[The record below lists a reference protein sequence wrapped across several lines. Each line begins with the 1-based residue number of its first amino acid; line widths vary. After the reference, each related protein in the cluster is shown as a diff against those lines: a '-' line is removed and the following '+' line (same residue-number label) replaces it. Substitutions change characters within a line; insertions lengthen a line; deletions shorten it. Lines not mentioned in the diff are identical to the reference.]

1 MCTAGCHEGEMLI
14 DLSPR
19 SCGAR
24 RRSVLRLLMSV
35 GLLVFLMLQQA
46 PAEALED
53 NVAGISQPKETSQ
66 PQAIPQP
73 KPMSEIQATPQI
85 QTTTPRTQGDIA
97 LEWSRKLGLGDYTRP
112 DEAVFELEK
121 AGIKPSGGW
130 QPDALVTG
138 AFMEEFL
145 TIVAEA
151 VQNGKVKPSS
161 AGAFSVMSR
170 EPNAPLVR
178 VVKPAR
184 EEASAVEKMISGN
197 ISFLVSSELKQ
208 FGYETFASSVSTF
221 APVADVP
228 VGPDYIVGPG
238 DSFVITV
245 WGRTDGRYPVTV
257 DRNGE
262 ITLPEVGVL
271 SVGGMPFAKLESFLQ
286 EQLSKKLTDFRMSVS
301 MSRLRTMT
309 VYVVGE
315 VKTPG
320 SYTISAVSTVFNAV
334 FAAGGPTKNGSLRN
348 LQLVRGG
355 QTVQKIDLYDF
366 LLGGDRSKD
375 ARLQSGDSVL
385 VPVIGPVFGVAGNVK
400 RPAIY
405 EIKEPLS
412 LAQAIELA
420 GGPTSR
426 GSLQRVQLERVQ
438 GYEKRIIVDRSMAVD
453 ANGLKEN
460 IMKTA
465 VQDGDLVKVFAV
477 LPVEQNV
484 VSIEGHVYRPGK
496 YELKPGMRLRDVV
509 GSYEALLPE
518 ANLEHGEI
526 VRLVEPDYTK
536 KVIPFNIRALLSGD
550 ESQNLPLVKFDT
562 IRVFKWNQRISQA
575 VTASGEVFRPGEYRL
590 RPGMRVSDLIDL
602 AGGLRKN
609 AYIKTA
615 ELIRYSVSAVGM
627 TTEKVE
633 VNLEAAVAGDP
644 AANVELADNDHLL
657 IRPIPEVAM
666 DHKIE
671 ITGEVRFPGEY
682 PIVRGEKL
690 SDVLERAGGFTSRA
704 YPHGAVFTRVSAK
717 VVQREKLDRL
727 IDEMQKSVLADSDR
741 AIGGALSADEAKSYQ
756 ESLRVREEL
765 LAKLKSAKV
774 DGRVIIHL
782 ADLKKLKGSQYDMT
796 LEDGDKLTIPDT
808 PGIVSVLGEVYN
820 PASIV
825 FQPGKTVNYYLNRVG
840 GPNVEADTKA
850 MSVIRADGTVISN
863 TQKNP
868 QDVNWDSGGNR
879 WVFGGFN
886 DLSIE
891 PGDSIVVPRKIDRFF
906 WLRTTKDITQILFQ
920 IAVSAG
926 IVLAI

>member
-1 MCTAGCHEGEMLI
+1 
-14 DLSPR
+14 
-19 SCGAR
+19 
-24 RRSVLRLLMSV
+24 
-35 GLLVFLMLQQA
+35 
-46 PAEALED
+46 
-53 NVAGISQPKETSQ
+53 
-66 PQAIPQP
+66 
-73 KPMSEIQATPQI
+73 
-85 QTTTPRTQGDIA
+85 
-97 LEWSRKLGLGDYTRP
+97 
-112 DEAVFELEK
+112 
-121 AGIKPSGGW
+121 
-130 QPDALVTG
+130 
-138 AFMEEFL
+138 
-145 TIVAEA
+145 
-151 VQNGKVKPSS
+151 
-161 AGAFSVMSR
+161 
-170 EPNAPLVR
+170 
-178 VVKPAR
+178 VV
-184 EEASAVEKMISGN
+184 
-197 ISFLVSSELKQ
+197 
-208 FGYETFASSVSTF
+208 
-221 APVADVP
+221 DVP
-228 VGPDYIVGPG
+228 VGPDYVVGPG
-238 DSFVITV
+238 DSFVVTI
-245 WGRTDGRYPVTV
+245 WGRTDGRYTVTV

-262 ITLPEVGVL
+262 ITLPEIGVL
-271 SVGGMPFAKLESFLQ
+271 GVGGMPFAKLESFLQ

-375 ARLQSGDSVL
+375 IRLQSGDSVL
-385 VPVIGPVFGVAGNVK
+385 IPVIGPVFGVAGNVK

-405 EIKEPLS
+405 EMKEPLS

-420 GGPTSR
+420 GGPTSS
-426 GSLQRVQLERVQ
+426 GSLQRVQLERIQ
-438 GYEKRIIVDRSMAVD
+438 GHEKRIIVDRSMAVD

-465 VQDGDLVKVFAV
+465 VQDGDLVKIFAV
-477 LPVEQNV
+477 LPVEQNAV
-484 VSIEGHVYRPGK
+484 TIEGHVYRPGK
-496 YELKPGMRLRDVV
+496 YELKPGMRLRDVIS
-509 GSYEALLPE
+509 SYEVLLPE

-550 ESQNLPLVKFDT
+550 ESQNLPLARFDT
-562 IRVFKWNQRISQA
+562 IRIFKWDQRISQA
-575 VTASGEVFRPGEYRL
+575 VTASGEVFRPSEYRL
-590 RPGMRVSDLIDL
+590 TPGMRVSDLIDL

-609 AYIKTA
+609 AYIKNA
-615 ELIRYSVSAVGM
+615 ELIRYNISSTGM
-627 TTEKVE
+627 TTEKME
-633 VNLEAAVAGDP
+633 VNLESAMAGDP
-644 AANVELADNDHLL
+644 AANIELADNDHLL
-657 IRPIPEVAM
+657 IRPIPEVTM
-666 DHKIE
+666 DRKIE
-671 ITGEVRFPGEY
+671 IAGEVRFPGEY
-682 PIVRGEKL
+682 PIGRGEKL

-765 LAKLKSAKV
+765 LAKLKSAKI
-774 DGRVIIHL
+774 DGRVIIRL
-782 ADLKKLKGSQYDMT
+782 TDLKKLKESQYDMT
-796 LEDGDKLTIPDT
+796 LEDGDKLMIPDT

-868 QDVNWDSGGNR
+868 QDVSWDTGGNR
-879 WVFGGFN
+879 WVFGGFS
-886 DLSIE
+886 DLAIE

-906 WLRTTKDITQILFQ
+906 WLRTTKDITQIIFQ